1 MGKDRIGSMSSEVSM
16 EMVVLAHGLGL
27 MASIEALVSHLVS
40 ICTFLTGCQLVAL
53 TSGGYESFLSIWMV
67 AFLAKLVYQF

>member
-40 ICTFLTGCQLVAL
+40 ICAFLTGC
-53 TSGGYESFLSIWMV
+53 
-67 AFLAKLVYQF
+67 